1 MKVDIYKK
9 NLSRIATSERFYGS
23 YDRAKR
29 DLPSRCILCGKFI
42 KKGSYYVKGADLKFP
57 DLAHMEC
64 AKNEGWKKSRS
75 VMPVSNADQQ
85 IKLTKK
91 LSPKMK

>member
-9 NLSRIATSERFYGS
+9 SYSRITTGEKLYGS
-23 YDRAKR
+23 YAWARR

-42 KKGSYYVKGADLKFP
+42 KKDGYYVKGAKLKFP

-75 VMPVSNADQQ
+75 VAPVSNADQQ
-85 IKLTKK
+85 IKLTK
-91 LSPKMK
+91 S